1 MRVPWVAQ
9 VGYAVILTGMA
20 SYWGSELWV
29 ASRTLRAVDMPV
41 SLAKGTIIKTGAFKL
56 NVHAFYSINIGLAQ
70 GGDLTCSGVTL
81 ETRRV
86 SSVGELPVYRYKQL
100 DEESRTIGRNTIRGA
115 FLGGFE
121 GFPGRYTLQTEV
133 ISDTGCLDASNPR
146 LYVIASNDD
155 FERWYAHYTTLRWL
169 SALIGFFG
177 LSLVI
182 AGVIESSR
190 AHSEVGRDFLAF
202 K

>member
-1 MRVPWVAQ
+1 MLVPRVAQ
-9 VGYAVILTGMA
+9 VGFAVILIGIA

-41 SLAKGTIIKTGAFKL
+41 SLDRGTTIKTGMFKL

-70 GGDLTCSGVTL
+70 GGDLTCSGVAL

-86 SSVGELPVYRYKQL
+86 SSVGELPVYRYERL
-100 DEESRTIGRNTIRGA
+100 DEESRSIGRNTIRGP

-121 GFPGRYTLQTEV
+121 GFPSKYTLQTEV
-133 ISDTGCLDASNPR
+133 VSDTGCLDASNPR

-155 FERWYAHYTTLRWL
+155 FARWYAHYTTLRWL
-169 SALIGFFG
+169 SALVGFFG
-177 LSLVI
+177 FALLI
-182 AGVIESSR
+182 AGAIESLR
-190 AHSEVGRDFLAF
+190 VDSEVSSHFLTF